1 MNFAPDLTI
10 YADDRQYKVAGFTPC
25 GAPKYDLRNPT
36 RMPARGM
43 GSADGRRVLALG
55 EYGVSESW
63 FHCFDIASGKELWSY
78 PDNFVGVHGSHQACP
93 PAVGMIRGSFGPCG
107 VAQLAAPIGGVWV
120 IPTNVGE
127 WHIVSDEGFYLTR
140 LFQGDPMKVV
150 WPDKALPGAVLDNCP
165 PGLGGEDF
173 GGSCCLA
180 KDGKFFVQAGKTGFW
195 NIEVVG
201 LETVKPL
208 GGNRLAITPSDV
220 VEAEKIRVEQLQ
232 ASVGTKRMTVKKKTV
247 TLSGNFDQDFSGADV
262 IQFQKQEEA
271 RVRAAAA
278 WDDQNLYLAWD
289 VRDKTP
295 WINKAAAPEQMY
307 VGGDTRR
314 LPARRRSAGGQES
327 RRGCPRRSASFDWQL
342 QRPTDRRDLSPRV
355 GREETETVQL
365 RRRQDLCDGL
375 CGRRGRGQAQGQ
387 RPSQ

>member
-1 MNFAPDLTI
+1 MAVACWPSANTA
-10 YADDRQYKVAGFTPC
+10 YRKAGFT
-25 GAPKYDLRNPT
+25 AST
-36 RMPARGM
+36 SPA
-43 GSADGRRVLALG
+43 A
-55 EYGVSESW
+55 
-63 FHCFDIASGKELWSY
+63 KKLWSY

-107 VAQLAAPIGGVWV
+107 VAKLAAPIGGVWV

-127 WHIVSDEGFYLTR
+127 WHIVTDEGFYLTR

-150 WPDKALPGAVLDNCP
+150 WPDKAVPGAVLDNCP

-180 KDGKFFVQAGKTGFW
+180 QDGKFFVQAGKTGFW

-201 LETVKPL
+201 LDTVKPL

-232 ASVGTKRMTVKKKTV
+232 ASVGTKRMAVKKKTV
-247 TLSGNFDQDFSGADV
+247 TLSGNFDRDFSGADV

-295 WINKAAAPEQMY
+295 WINKAAVPEQMY
-307 VGGDTRR
+307 VGGDTVDFQ
-314 LPARRRSAGGQES
+314 LGDESAGGQES
-327 RRGCPRRSASFDWQL
+327 RRGRPGRSASFDWQL

-375 CGRRGRGQAQGQ
+375 RGRRGRGQAQGQ